1 MSATESSASA
11 RHAFDFK
18 ARNKCAAFG
27 HKEFKMGK
35 KARVREREEERGAAC
50 RDNLPQTSASV
61 REFRY
66 FQMWYFRYDFSYCLQ
81 FQFSAKYKTSNP
93 HKNGIV
99 GWVVRTNA
107 Y

>member
-50 RDNLPQTSASV
+50 RDNLHQTSV